1 MTEPSPFI
9 GSLLR
14 LAAQEDRAAL
24 AALRRGLGRAP
35 GTVAAMYPFVEPYL
49 RAESARPRSDAAYIV
64 AALFASHPLNWRQ
77 DNDAHPSSNF
87 GASFAVLR
95 GRMTSSEG
103 PERRFTALLGAHRDD
118 LEHHLRSAVS
128 LLKSHD
134 VPVDWE
140 QLLRDIRWWGG
151 DARRVERS
159 WASAYWGRSEKQDPL
174 GGGPATSNGTNTSAT
189 EE

>member
-1 MTEPSPFI
+1 MTESSPLI

-35 GTVAAMYPFVEPYL
+35 GTVAEMYPYVEPYL
-49 RAESARPRSDAAYIV
+49 GAESTRARSDAAYVV
-64 AALFASHPLNWRQ
+64 AALFASHPLNWHR
-77 DNDAHPSSNF
+77 DDDDPRSSNF
-87 GASFAVLR
+87 GASFARLR
-95 GRMTSSEG
+95 ARMASSEG
-103 PERRFTALLGAHRDD
+103 AERRFTALLGAHREE

-151 DARRVERS
+151 DARRVERT
-159 WASAYWGRSEKQDPL
+159 WASAYWGTSEKQDSL
-174 GGGPATSNGTNTSAT
+174 GAEPATNNRTNASAT